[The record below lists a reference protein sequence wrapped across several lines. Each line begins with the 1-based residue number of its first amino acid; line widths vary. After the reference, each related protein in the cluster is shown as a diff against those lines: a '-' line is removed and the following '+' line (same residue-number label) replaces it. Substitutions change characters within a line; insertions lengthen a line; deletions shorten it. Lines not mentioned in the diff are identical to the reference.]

1 MNTDDPAQVLL
12 PTHSIRALST
22 LSVDLN
28 MHIRPL
34 LVRVGLPYLST
45 QKRQL
50 HCEKDNLA
58 GTPWGQQH
66 AVLASPSEIDN
77 GQGEREDIV
86 SCFIGLFLI
95 ASKLGR
101 YVWMQLEW
109 NLAKPTS
116 SKLGMIVSTQPWSYG
131 PYNLILLAWFAAWH
145 QPQGYSLGPPKDV

>member
-58 GTPWGQQH
+58 GTP
-66 AVLASPSEIDN
+66 
-77 GQGEREDIV
+77 
-86 SCFIGLFLI
+86 
-95 ASKLGR
+95 
-101 YVWMQLEW
+101 
-109 NLAKPTS
+109 
-116 SKLGMIVSTQPWSYG
+116 
-131 PYNLILLAWFAAWH
+131 
-145 QPQGYSLGPPKDV
+145 